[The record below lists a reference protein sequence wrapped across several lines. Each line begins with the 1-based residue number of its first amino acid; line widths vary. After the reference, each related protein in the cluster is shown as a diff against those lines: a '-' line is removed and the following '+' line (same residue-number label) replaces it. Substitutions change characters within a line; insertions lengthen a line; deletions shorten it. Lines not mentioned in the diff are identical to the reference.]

1 MLRSRAALVAGLII
15 VLAAFAYGVE
25 GTASTTVA
33 GEDVDCGPAISA
45 SWLVSGTP
53 DRMSGAGFD
62 TRSAE
67 RRAAD
72 PCRPVVQRARAGVLS
87 TMAAGALLALLGWTA
102 LREPREPVSG
112 GLPRRHGRRP
122 RRPRVPR
129 PARGGRTATG

>member
-1 MLRSRAALVAGLII
+1 MAGLVL

-33 GEDVDCGPAISA
+33 GQDVDCGPAISA

-53 DRMSGAGFD
+53 DRMNGAGLD
-62 TRSAE
+62 TRGAE

-87 TMAAGALLALLGWTA
+87 TIAAGALLALLGWTA
-102 LREPREPVSG
+102 LREPSA
-112 GLPRRHGRRP
+112 PRRAGRTE
-122 RRPRVPR
+122 VR
-129 PARGGRTATG
+129 PA